1 MATKTKS
8 SSVKKSC
15 TSCVHGCIRC
25 MSKGHVE
32 LMVMLLVTVFG
43 LVIVM
48 SISNFRM
55 REQQTVIETQAHQI
69 ELLKQ

>member
-1 MATKTKS
+1 
-8 SSVKKSC
+8 
-15 TSCVHGCIRC
+15 